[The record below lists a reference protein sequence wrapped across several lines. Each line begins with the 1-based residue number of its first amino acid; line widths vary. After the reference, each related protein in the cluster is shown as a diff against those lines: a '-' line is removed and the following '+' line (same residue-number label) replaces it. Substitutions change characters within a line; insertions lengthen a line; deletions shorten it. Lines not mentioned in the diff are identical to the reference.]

1 MKPAILAVVTVVI
14 LAIGVAGGLIYTW
27 VLAPVEYYD
36 TAPDALHIQDKAN
49 YSALIG
55 DLYAC
60 DGDLERA
67 KVRLD
72 ALGLDANGSTLITIL
87 EQYLEGGGK
96 PEESRNLAQL
106 AKDLGASGGVL
117 LVFGS
122 DEDGA
127 PEETASP
134 TTGISG
140 ADVKAS
146 SPTPAPTMTPA
157 PSFLLLEQ
165 TALCGAAGEPGQ
177 INIWVQDE
185 SGAGLPGMQLV
196 VSWSMGEDRLYTGL
210 RPKKGKGFA
219 DFEMKPQVNYDVTLA
234 DYHAGVAEGL
244 RSEFDAGICPTDT
257 IALDWR
263 LIFQRIQ

>member
-1 MKPAILAVVTVVI
+1 MKPAILAIITVVV
-14 LAIGVAGGLIYTW
+14 LAVGVAGGLIYTW

-36 TAPDALHIQDKAN
+36 TAPDALHIQGKAS

-67 KVRLD
+67 KVRL
-72 ALGLDANGSTLITIL
+72 AVLGLNADGPTLITLL

-96 PEESRNLAQL
+96 PEEARNLAQL

-122 DEDGA
+122 VDGGT
-127 PEETASP
+127 PEADASLTP
-134 TTGISG
+134 EVTG
-140 ADVKAS
+140 ANLPVV
-146 SPTPAPTMTPA
+146 SPTPAPTMTPV

-177 INIWVQDE
+177 ISIWVQDE

-263 LIFQRIQ
+263 LIFQRVQ